1 MDTIITGKTKHFSTW
16 KNFINF
22 IEKIKLP
29 WLLIGIAFVLNLGRA
44 IIGLL
49 LPEKMAQITE
59 IDLAGGDSFIKLA
72 FSLCMIIFVL
82 ALVNFIISLAATYIT
97 LLAKAAINRDF
108 QIVASKKV
116 FSLRVKDIEV
126 KDPKEFISRITTD
139 TGFVSDFLIELLVN
153 EIPRLYFI
161 ISTIINVAKMKNAAL
176 VLSFIIIIP
185 VIILGSYWSGHVNYK
200 TQNKLQ
206 QAMATLTARLAE
218 KIGNMEVI
226 KSYNNTAKEIDSGNV
241 LIDEM
246 KKAQKK
252 HTWAEALNTFV
263 SNILFIVPTLI
274 IMIAGATQLMGNRIT
289 TPQFIQYFAL
299 GTTYQEYIAA
309 HLLLWVL
316 GKRAQGATQRLSDV
330 MTLPEDGFGNVQAED
345 GGVIEF
351 KNVCFSYGGQDTL
364 SNVSF
369 KIPYGSKF
377 AIVGPSGSGKSTIL
391 NLIEQFY
398 RPESGSILMNG
409 KDISE
414 YEIRSYRSLFSYLP
428 QNAPGFSGTVRDML
442 CYGSNESHED
452 QELTQLLKEVNM
464 FDSVSLYD
472 EVGQEAGKLSG
483 GQRQRLAAA
492 RMLLKDADIILADE
506 ATSALDVKGAID
518 ISELIDR
525 HAAGKTRIIV
535 AHDLSLVTDA
545 DSIIVIDKGKVVD
558 QGKHEE
564 LLQRCTLYR
573 DMFNTGKE
581 VQQA

>member
-1 MDTIITGKTKHFSTW
+1 MDTIITGKQRHFSIW
-16 KNFINF
+16 KNFVSF
-22 IEKIKLP
+22 IKKIKLP

-44 IIGLL
+44 IIVLL

-59 IDLAGGDSFIKLA
+59 INLAGGDSFIKLA
-72 FSLCMIIFVL
+72 VSLCMIIFVL

-206 QAMATLTARLAE
+206 QSMATLTARLAE
-218 KIGNMEVI
+218 KIGNMEII

-252 HTWAEALNTFV
+252 HTWAEAFNTFV

-274 IMIAGATQLMGNRIT
+274 IMIAGATQLMSNRIT

-330 MTLPEDGFGNVQAED
+330 MTLPEDGFGSIEAED
-345 GGVIEF
+345 GGAIAF
-351 KNVCFSYGGQDTL
+351 KNVCFSYGGQETL

-414 YEIRSYRSLFSYLP
+414 YDIRSYRNLFSYLP

-452 QELTQLLKEVNM
+452 KELTTLLKEVNM
-464 FDSVSLYD
+464 SDSISLHD

-506 ATSALDVKGAID
+506 ATSALDVKGAKD

-558 QGKHEE
+558 LGKHEE

>member
-1 MDTIITGKTKHFSTW
+1 MDTIITEKPRRFSIW
-16 KNFINF
+16 KNFVRF
-22 IEKIKLP
+22 IEMIKLP
-29 WLLIGIAFVLNLGRA
+29 WLLIGIAFALNLGRA
-44 IIGLL
+44 IIGLV

-59 IDLAGGDSFIKLA
+59 IDLTGGDSFVKLA
-72 FSLCMIIFVL
+72 VSLCMTIFVL
-82 ALVNFIISLAATYIT
+82 ALVNFIIALAATYIT

-108 QIVASKKV
+108 QIVASKKL

-126 KDPKEFISRITTD
+126 RDPKEFISRITTD

-161 ISTIINVAKMKNAAL
+161 INTIINVARMKNGTL
-176 VLSFIIIIP
+176 VMSFIIIIP

-218 KIGNMEVI
+218 KIGNMEII
-226 KSYNNTAKEIDSGNV
+226 KSYNNTAREIDSGNI

-252 HTWAEALNTFV
+252 NTMAEALNTLV
-263 SNILFIVPTLI
+263 SNILFVVPTLI
-274 IMIAGATQLMGNRIT
+274 IMIAGATQLLSNRIT

-316 GKRAQGATQRLSDV
+316 SKRAQGATQRLSDV
-330 MTLPEDGFGNVQAED
+330 MILPEDGYGSVQAMD
-345 GGVIEF
+345 SGTIEF
-351 KNVCFSYGGQDTL
+351 RNVCFSYGDQETL
-364 SNVSF
+364 NNVSF
-369 KIPYGSKF
+369 TIPYGSKF

-414 YEIRSYRSLFSYLP
+414 YEIRSYRNRFAYLP
-428 QNAPGFSGTVRDML
+428 QNAPGFSGTIRDML
-442 CYGSNESHED
+442 CYGSDGSHTDE
-452 QELTQLLKEVNM
+452 ELNILLKDVNM
-464 FDSVSLYD
+464 YDSVRLSD
-472 EVGQEAGKLSG
+472 EVGQEAAKLSG
-483 GQRQRLAAA
+483 GQRQRLAVA

-506 ATSALDVKGAID
+506 ATSALDVQGAKD
-518 ISELIDR
+518 VSELIDR
-525 HAAGKTRIIV
+525 HARGKTRVIV

-545 DSIIVIDKGKVVD
+545 DSIVVIDKGRVVD
-558 QGKHEE
+558 QGTHEE
-564 LLQRCTLYR
+564 LLKRCTLYR
-573 DMFNTGKE
+573 DMYNTGKE
-581 VQQA
+581 EQQA

>member
-1 MDTIITGKTKHFSTW
+1 MDTIITGKKRHFSIW
-16 KNFINF
+16 KNFVSF

-29 WLLIGIAFVLNLGRA
+29 WLLIGVAFVLNLGRA

-59 IDLAGGDSFIKLA
+59 INLDGGDIFIRLA
-72 FSLCMIIFVL
+72 VSLCMTVFVL

-108 QIVASKKV
+108 QIVASEKV

-139 TGFVSDFLIELLVN
+139 TGFISDFLIELLVN

-161 ISTIINVAKMKNAAL
+161 ISTIINVAEMKNATL
-176 VLSFIIIIP
+176 VMSFIIIIP
-185 VIILGSYWSGHVNYK
+185 VIILGSYWSGHVSYK

-206 QAMATLTARLAE
+206 QAMAALTARLAE
-218 KIGNMEVI
+218 KIGNMEII
-226 KSYNNTAKEIDSGNV
+226 KSYNNSVREIDSGNV

-252 HTWAEALNTFV
+252 NTWAEALNTLV

-274 IMIAGATQLMGNRIT
+274 IMIAGAAQLMNNRIT
-289 TPQFIQYFAL
+289 NPQFIQYFAL

-330 MTLPEDGFGNVQAED
+330 MILPEDGFGSVQAED
-345 GGVIEF
+345 GGAIEF
-351 KNVCFSYGGQDTL
+351 RNVCFSYGDQQTL

-369 KIPYGSKF
+369 IVPYGSKF

-414 YEIRSYRSLFSYLP
+414 YEIRSYRNLFSYLP

-442 CYGSNESHED
+442 CYGSNDSHDNE
-452 QELTQLLKEVNM
+452 ELTRLLEEVNM
-464 FDSVSLYD
+464 SESVSLSD

-506 ATSALDVKGAID
+506 ATSALDVKGAKD

-535 AHDLSLVTDA
+535 AHNLSLITDA
-545 DSIIVIDKGKVVD
+545 DSIVVIDKGRVAD

-564 LLQRCTLYR
+564 LLQRCALYR

>member
-1 MDTIITGKTKHFSTW
+1 
-16 KNFINF
+16 
-22 IEKIKLP
+22 
-29 WLLIGIAFVLNLGRA
+29 
-44 IIGLL
+44 
-49 LPEKMAQITE
+49 
-59 IDLAGGDSFIKLA
+59 
-72 FSLCMIIFVL
+72 
-82 ALVNFIISLAATYIT
+82 
-97 LLAKAAINRDF
+97 
-108 QIVASKKV
+108 
-116 FSLRVKDIEV
+116 
-126 KDPKEFISRITTD
+126 
-139 TGFVSDFLIELLVN
+139 
-153 EIPRLYFI
+153 
-161 ISTIINVAKMKNAAL
+161 
-176 VLSFIIIIP
+176 
-185 VIILGSYWSGHVNYK
+185 
-200 TQNKLQ
+200 
-206 QAMATLTARLAE
+206 
-218 KIGNMEVI
+218 
-226 KSYNNTAKEIDSGNV
+226 
-241 LIDEM
+241 
-246 KKAQKK
+246 
-252 HTWAEALNTFV
+252 
-263 SNILFIVPTLI
+263 
-274 IMIAGATQLMGNRIT
+274 MGNRIT

-330 MTLPEDGFGNVQAED
+330 MILPEDGFGNVQAED

-442 CYGSNESHED
+442 CYGSDDSHED
-452 QELTQLLKEVNM
+452 RELTQLLKEVNM
-464 FDSVSLYD
+464 SDSVSLHD

-483 GQRQRLAAA
+483 GQRQRLAVA

-506 ATSALDVKGAID
+506 ATSALDVKGAKD
-518 ISELIDR
+518 ISKLIDR